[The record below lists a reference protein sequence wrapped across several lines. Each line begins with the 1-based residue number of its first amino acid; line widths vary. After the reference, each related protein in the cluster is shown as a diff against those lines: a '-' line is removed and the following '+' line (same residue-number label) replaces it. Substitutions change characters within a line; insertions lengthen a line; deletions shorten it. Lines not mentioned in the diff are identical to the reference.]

1 MRRGAITDTTDKD
14 YNLSM
19 SVNVE
24 APFRIVRAAIP
35 LMADSWGW
43 GDC

>member
-1 MRRGAITDTTDKD
+1 MRRGAITDTTDED

-24 APFRIVRAAIP
+24 APFRIVRATIP
-35 LMADSWGW
+35 LMVAGWGW
-43 GDC
+43 RDC